1 MTLVINTYGDDVVM
15 GLVDMEVEKVANEV
29 TDMVADRMMDEMDE
43 KS

>member
-1 MTLVINTYGDDVVM
+1 MINTYGDDVVM